1 MKLIWEEEE
10 TSDGKIGD
18 ENENEDE
25 GEDEDE
31 QKESRDF
38 AYLADTSSRT
48 TTLLFLKIAR
58 ARQNSCRWP

>member
-1 MKLIWEEEE
+1 MKLIRDEEK
-10 TSDGKIGD
+10 TSEGKIGD
-18 ENENEDE
+18 ENEDE
-25 GEDEDE
+25 GETEDE
-31 QKESRDF
+31 PKGSRDF